1 MSANEPRN
9 FLPPWVKRRA
19 IEVAGWLLLIA
30 GVAALVLPGPGLLC
44 LAAGLALLALRY
56 EWAKRLLLPV
66 KAKAL
71 LLASQGA
78 QTWPRIV
85 SSILG
90 GLVLVAVGIVWG
102 MGTPTPGWWPVAG
115 RWWLLGGWGTGVTLI
130 ASGGIAL
137 GMIVYSFRRFHGHP
151 LVVSDRAGLIPVR
164 PLAIKPLRQRAL

>member
-102 MGTPTPGWWPVAG
+102 VGTPTLAG
-115 RWWLLGGWGTGVTLI
+115 GLWRVVGGCWAGGGQASRSLPRAVSRWG
-130 ASGGIAL
+130 
-137 GMIVYSFRRFHGHP
+137 
-151 LVVSDRAGLIPVR
+151 
-164 PLAIKPLRQRAL
+164 